1 MVKSWCISLFYYK
14 LPVFKRRKSQGMSA
28 TEIETTYTPK
38 CIKIVHSVE
47 FQTKLG
53 KHFGQKTKLYIPS
66 STIKTNYLIRHPQL
80 IVDALTYFDKKAK
93 IINFLPMM
101 LINLFCAD
109 ATMSRN
115 SIFVFIL
122 AMKIGKIPI
131 LKRRII

>member
-1 MVKSWCISLFYYK
+1 
-14 LPVFKRRKSQGMSA
+14 MSA

-93 IINFLPMM
+93 IINFL
-101 LINLFCAD
+101 LFCED
-109 ATMSRN
+109 AATSRN

>member
-53 KHFGQKTKLYIPS
+53 KHFGQKTKLYVP
-66 STIKTNYLIRHPQL
+66 STIKINYLIRHPQL
-80 IVDALTYFDKKAK
+80 IVAALTYFDKKAK
-93 IINFLPMM
+93 IINFL
-101 LINLFCAD
+101 LFCED
-109 ATMSRN
+109 AAMSRN